1 MKHTNPFIL
10 LLITSLFMQFGC
22 QQNEKVLYQSEHF
35 KVLNDRVEQGK
46 FVAKAI
52 SDTVMTSNYEA
63 NSYYSSIIQYKFSI
77 NGKDNELPFNTN
89 HEVNIMPT
97 GNQPEVID
105 VAFGKQMKLSADQGK
120 EQNLPQNTKVKF
132 RLDFRPVL
140 NAFKEKGY
148 YEDVH
153 GEKIYKDDFKG
164 VYIAGSSY
172 PLNWDFENLPR
183 TPRVEL
189 KDPDGDGIYEI
200 ELTFNAYD
208 PDAHVKPKWS
218 LHHDISKYPVF
229 SCESPLLNAI
239 YNMTLD
245 ELCQDI
251 EADSTFRTGEK
262 WGGVWTRDISYSI
275 VLSLAMLEPEVAKI
289 SLMKKVK
296 NGRIIQDTGTGGAW
310 PVSSDRVVWG
320 LAAWKIYQ
328 FTGDE
333 AWLKQSFEIIRNSVE
348 CDQKTIVDPA
358 TGLRRGESSFLDWRK
373 QTYPLWM
380 EPIDIYSSLNL
391 GTNAA
396 HYQVLKVLGKMADQ
410 LGEPNP
416 WSDQAANLKGS
427 INQHLW
433 DEQKGYFGQYLY
445 GREVHSLSPRA
456 EALGESFTILFN
468 VANADRK
475 KKVLENTTL
484 LEYGIP
490 TIYPQI
496 PNISPYHNNSSWPF
510 VQAFWT
516 LAATKEKDL
525 NMVAYSY
532 STQLREAA
540 LFLTNKENMVAEN
553 GDFAGTVLN
562 SNRQLWSIAGQ
573 LGMNYRVLMGITPEM
588 DGLYFAPTIPEG
600 FRGKYNLKNFKYRQ
614 ATLNISVEGW
624 GDGLFSFKLDGKEL
638 ESHAVPT
645 TLSGKHSIEM
655 VMNRQGSGSKVLFA
669 PFIMA
674 PETPILNLENNQLS
688 WTKSDDA
695 VSYRLFKNG
704 QMLQTVENTSFDVKP
719 ASSPTEYQ
727 VLAIDSIGT
736 ESFLSNPVSQL
747 PANDVE
753 KVEAESFNYKRQ
765 KEFSG
770 YSGSGYV
777 EFKLKKNKAFDF
789 KMQVPEKGEY
799 QLKFRYANGS
809 GPINTDNKCGIRT
822 LYQDDQF
829 VASLIF
835 PQRGKDEWSN
845 WGWSNSVNIT
855 LKRGTQHFSIRF
867 EDWNTNMNGE
877 VNRFL
882 LDQIELVRLK

>member
-1 MKHTNPFIL
+1 MKRNKSIIFLFIL
-10 LLITSLFMQFGC
+10 LMTAAC

-63 NSYYSSIIQYKFSI
+63 NNYFSSIIQFKFSI
-77 NGKDNELPFNTN
+77 NGKDNELPYNTN
-89 HEVNIMPT
+89 HEANIMPSGT
-97 GNQPEVID
+97 QPEVIN
-105 VAFGKQMKLSADQGK
+105 VEFGKQQKLLADQEK

-140 NAFKEKGY
+140 NAFKQKGY

-183 TPRVEL
+183 TPGVEM

-218 LHHDISKYPVF
+218 LHHDISKYPAF
-229 SCESPLLNAI
+229 SSESPLLNAV

-275 VLSLAMLEPEVAKI
+275 VLSLAMLEPKVAKI

-320 LAAWKIYQ
+320 LAAWEIYQ

-333 AWLKQSFEIIRNSVE
+333 NWLKKSFEIIRNSVD
-348 CDQKTIVDPA
+348 CDQKTIVDQA

-396 HYQVLKVLGKMADQ
+396 HYQVLKTLGKMADQ
-410 LGEPNP
+410 LGKPNP
-416 WSDQAANLKGS
+416 WNDLAAKLKVS

-433 DEQKGYFGQYLY
+433 DEQKGYFAQYLY
-445 GREVHSLSPRA
+445 GREFHSLSPMA
-456 EALGESFTILFN
+456 EALGESFTLLFD
-468 VANADRK
+468 VANGDRK
-475 KKVLENTTL
+475 QKVLENTPL

-516 LAATKEKDL
+516 LAAAKEKDL

-573 LGMNYRVLMGITPEM
+573 LGMNYRVLIGITPEV
-588 DGLYFAPTIPEG
+588 DGLHFAPTIPET
-600 FRGKYNLKNFKYRQ
+600 FKGKYDLKNFKYRQ

-624 GDGLFSFKLDGKEL
+624 GDGLASFILDGKEL
-638 ESHAVPT
+638 ESHAIPT
-645 TLSGKHSIEM
+645 TLTGAHEIEM
-655 VMNRQGSGSKVLFA
+655 VMNKQGAGSKVLFA
-669 PFIMA
+669 SFITA
-674 PETPILNLENNQLS
+674 PETPILKLEEDQLS
-688 WTKSDDA
+688 WTKSDHA
-695 VSYRLFKNG
+695 VSYKLFKNG
-704 QMLQTVENTSFDVKP
+704 QLLQTAENTTFDVE
-719 ASSPTEYQ
+719 SSTAPMEYQ
-727 VLAIDSIGT
+727 VMAIDSAGM
-736 ESFLSNPVSQL
+736 ESFLSNPVSTV
-747 PANDVE
+747 PANDLE
-753 KVEAESFNYKRQ
+753 KLEAESFNYKRQ
-765 KEFSG
+765 KEYSG
-770 YSGSGYV
+770 YTGSGYV
-777 EFKLKKNKAFDF
+777 EFNLANRNAFDF
-789 KMQVPEKGEY
+789 KVQVPESGKY

-809 GPINTDNKCGIRT
+809 GPINTDNKCGIRS

-845 WGWSNSVNIT
+845 WGWSNTVN
-855 LKRGTQHFSIRF
+855 LSLEKGTQHFSIRF

-882 LDQIELVRLK
+882 LDQIELICLK